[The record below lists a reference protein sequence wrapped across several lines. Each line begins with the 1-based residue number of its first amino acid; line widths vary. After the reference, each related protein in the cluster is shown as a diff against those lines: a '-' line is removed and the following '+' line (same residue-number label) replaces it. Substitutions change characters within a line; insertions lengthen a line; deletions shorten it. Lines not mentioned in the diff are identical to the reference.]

1 MPGPPYQPR
10 RTSKSTGQYKQ
21 RTNGKE
27 PYLLERRAGR
37 EREEQEL
44 HVREAVVAGAQR
56 GDPRLERVSCGR
68 EGLFT
73 PSGDELVLKRRAARF
88 MSRVPVRRA
97 QCTHSAPRSPTK
109 VSRPTGVG
117 CFWRSASNQLDRMPA
132 AAGFDVSLSMSVNRW
147 AGALLNTSAA
157 AALEISTSVSRPA
170 GTLPNMSS
178 KLDSMSVS
186 VSRCEG
192 VLGFWRGG
200 KGQDAGQRVT
210 ARGSAVA
217 LRCDCER
224 VAQHVGLRHQVR
236 VSGVTRGI
244 RCHPALEEVLVLTSW
259 DP

>member
-37 EREEQEL
+37 ESEKQEL

-132 AAGFDVSLSMSVNRW
+132 AAGFGVSLSMSVNRW

-157 AALEISTSVSRPA
+157 AALEISTSVSRPE

-192 VLGFWRGG
+192 VLGIWKGG
-200 KGQDAGQRVT
+200 RGQDAGQRVT
-210 ARGSAVA
+210 ARGSRCAATASASRNTWGYVIKHGHPVSPVA
-217 LRCDCER
+217 
-224 VAQHVGLRHQVR
+224 
-236 VSGVTRGI
+236 I
-244 RCHPALEEVLVLTSW
+244 RCHPALEEISVMGSM
-259 DP
+259 